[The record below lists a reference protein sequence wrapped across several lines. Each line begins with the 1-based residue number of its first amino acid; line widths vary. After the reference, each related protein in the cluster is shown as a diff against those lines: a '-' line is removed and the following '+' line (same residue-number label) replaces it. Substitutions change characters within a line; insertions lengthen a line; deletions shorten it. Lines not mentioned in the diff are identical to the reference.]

1 MTNHH
6 QHLTYSGRPG
16 TPATTPTTIND
27 HLHRCITTP
36 PRRLLT
42 PETSPSFPAAQR
54 LVLAHASTPTRKIV
68 TSSSRHHRPQPS
80 RATPVST
87 TVVGDESLCDLHSP
101 SPHAQLELLLREPQG
116 HCHWCLYSVQ
126 SSDSPPASPPAMV
139 STSLFI
145 YAL

>member
-54 LVLAHASTPTRKIV
+54 LPFAHASNPRYRLPAATTQRRRQR
-68 TSSSRHHRPQPS
+68 RHHRP
-80 RATPVST
+80 
-87 TVVGDESLCDLHSP
+87 
-101 SPHAQLELLLREPQG
+101 
-116 HCHWCLYSVQ
+116 
-126 SSDSPPASPPAMV
+126 
-139 STSLFI
+139 
-145 YAL
+145 

>member
-42 PETSPSFPAAQR
+42 PETSPLFPAAQR
-54 LVLAHASTPTRKIV
+54 LVLAHASTPTPKDRHLVISPPPATAV
-68 TSSSRHHRPQPS
+68 AGDTSVYHGRWR
-80 RATPVST
+80 
-87 TVVGDESLCDLHSP
+87 
-101 SPHAQLELLLREPQG
+101 REPMRPSLSFPS
-116 HCHWCLYSVQ
+116 CATRT
-126 SSDSPPASPPAMV
+126 ASARTPGPLPLV
-139 STSLFI
+139 LVLRSKL
-145 YAL
+145 